1 MNMIAV
7 VIGVLAGI
15 CIFLFVL
22 LNFLYLRTNH
32 SRNFFENADKFV
44 AGVPKG
50 LQMVATGSS
59 YAKFDIDFTQDVD
72 KFNFGVFP
80 QSLHYDYKILQQYH
94 EYMERDCIVIVTLAP
109 LNFGMIDYLD
119 DVSNYKYY
127 KFLKPKYILHFRW
140 RTYVSHIL
148 FPLLA
153 TPRLARYIRR
163 DVEYINLMELGE
175 IDEKQIKQEADEREK
190 GWCRQ
195 FNLLNLKEVRISN
208 GMETTLNKTGEILED
223 MVDFCNQKGFR
234 PILMIP
240 PVSGELTERFSK
252 EFLDAYLYSNI
263 KKVRGKVKGVLDYWS
278 EEEFMD
284 CRFYFSSDF
293 MNKTGR
299 QLFTERLMNDV
310 AVLFESDLSR
320 NVEKPVCPRQNPAI

>member
-1 MNMIAV
+1 MDMIAI
-7 VIGVLAGI
+7 VIGVLVGI
-15 CIFLFVL
+15 CTFLFLL

-50 LQMVATGSS
+50 LHMVATGSS
-59 YAKFDIDFTQDVD
+59 YAKYAVDFSMDID
-72 KFNFGVFP
+72 KFNFGVAP
-80 QSLHYDYKILQQYH
+80 QSLHYDYKILRQYQKRLT
-94 EYMERDCIVIVTLAP
+94 ENCIVLIVLCP
-109 LNFGMIDYLD
+109 LGFGKLD
-119 DVSNYKYY
+119 FEEDVYNYKYY

-148 FPLLA
+148 LPLLA
-153 TPRLARYIRR
+153 TTRLVRYIWR
-163 DVEYINLMELGE
+163 DVEYINPMELGE
-175 IDEKQIKQEADEREK
+175 IDEKQIKQAADEREK

-195 FNLLNLKEVRISN
+195 FNILNLKDVCISDE
-208 GMETTLNKTGEILED
+208 METTLNKTGEILEN

-240 PVSGELTERFSK
+240 PVSRELTERFSK
-252 EFLDAYLYSNI
+252 EFLDAYLYRNI
-263 KKVRGKVKGVLDYWS
+263 RKVRSKVKGVLDYWN

-284 CRFYFSSDF
+284 CRFYFNSDF

-299 QLFTERLMNDV
+299 KLFSERLMNDV
-310 AVLFESDLSR
+310 AALLGSDTSR
-320 NVEKPVCPRQNPAI
+320 N